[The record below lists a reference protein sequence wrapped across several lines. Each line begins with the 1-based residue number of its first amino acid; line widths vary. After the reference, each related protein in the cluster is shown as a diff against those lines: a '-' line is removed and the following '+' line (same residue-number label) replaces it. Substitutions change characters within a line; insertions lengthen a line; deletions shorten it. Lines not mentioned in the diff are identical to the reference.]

1 MSKKDTPLGGRDN
14 RRMTAYRPTDNE
26 GTAAWTNEAAKQKE
40 TNVVIPK
47 TDEGVSEA
55 KKWVDN
61 GSRL

>member
-1 MSKKDTPLGGRDN
+1 MDKKNTPLSGQNN
-14 RRMTAYRPTDNE
+14 RRLSAYRPTDNE
-26 GTAAWTNEAAKQKE
+26 GTAAWTNEATKQKH

>member
-1 MSKKDTPLGGRDN
+1 MSKKNSPLGGRDN
-14 RRMTAYRPTDNE
+14 RRLTAFRPTDNE
-26 GTAAWTNEAAKQKE
+26 GTAAWTNEATKQKE